1 MTPARSNLL
10 KIVAAVALFAL
21 AGWQTWR
28 WLSEGSGVSES
39 AYFYDLSEGK
49 LFVGQRGLIPPIRGI
64 NDATEDG
71 VRAVVVSTNGQPDVA
86 STRVIAYLEM
96 YAPELKQQLQ
106 AAQAAGTPPEIS
118 RTSAQSLR
126 LVKRPQDSGWVSLA
140 TPEGERIVG
149 EWVQWGTDSAPSVIC
164 TP

>member
-1 MTPARSNLL
+1 MNPARSNAL
-10 KIVAAVALFAL
+10 KLAAVLAMFAV
-21 AGWQTWR
+21 AGLQIWR
-28 WLSEGSGVSES
+28 WMSQDSGISER
-39 AYFYDLSEGK
+39 AYYYDLSEGK
-49 LFVGQRGLIPPIRGI
+49 LFVGKRGLIPPIRGI

-86 STRVIAYLEM
+86 STRVIAYLETN
-96 YAPELKQQLQ
+96 APELKLQLE

-149 EWVQWGTDSAPSVIC
+149 EWVQWGTASAAPVPC

>member
-10 KIVAAVALFAL
+10 KIVAAVALLAL
-21 AGWQTWR
+21 AGLQTWR
-28 WLSEGSGVSES
+28 WLSQGSGVSES

-49 LFVGQRGLIPPIRGI
+49 LFVAQRGLIPPIRGI
-64 NDATEDG
+64 NDSTEDG
-71 VRAVVVSTNGQPDVA
+71 VRAVVVSTNGQPEAA

-106 AAQAAGTPPEIS
+106 SAQAAGTPPEIS
-118 RTSAQSLR
+118 RTAAQSLR

-149 EWVQWGTDSAPSVIC
+149 EWVHWGTDSAPPVIC

>member
-10 KIVAAVALFAL
+10 KLVAAVGLFAL
-21 AGWQTWR
+21 AGLQIWR
-28 WLSEGSGVSES
+28 WMSQDSGVSES
-39 AYFYDLSEGK
+39 AYYYDLSEGK
-49 LFVGQRGLIPPIRGI
+49 LFVANRGLITPIRGV

-71 VRAVVVSTNGQPDVA
+71 VRAVVVSTNGQPEVA

-96 YAPELKQQLQ
+96 NAPELKQQLQ

-126 LVKRPQDSGWVSLA
+126 LVKRPSDSGWVSLA
-140 TPEGERIVG
+140 SPEGERIVA
-149 EWVQWGTDSAPSVIC
+149 EWLQWGTDSAPPAIC